1 MLVLLVSRSTQRA
14 NQPPVESLFLTLL
27 HDYVPFPIQVHSE
40 WERGTGVGD
49 MRRRRRVERRDLD
62 DRWPGE
68 EGSGQ
73 HSGLSIDGGSHPVA
87 ALPENGS
94 GRVSRTASLMS
105 GTGC

>member
-1 MLVLLVSRSTQRA
+1 M
-14 NQPPVESLFLTLL
+14 
-27 HDYVPFPIQVHSE
+27 
-40 WERGTGVGD
+40 GGMD

-73 HSGLSIDGGSHPVA
+73 HSGLSIDGGGHPVA

-94 GRVSRTASLMS
+94 GRVSRTATLMS